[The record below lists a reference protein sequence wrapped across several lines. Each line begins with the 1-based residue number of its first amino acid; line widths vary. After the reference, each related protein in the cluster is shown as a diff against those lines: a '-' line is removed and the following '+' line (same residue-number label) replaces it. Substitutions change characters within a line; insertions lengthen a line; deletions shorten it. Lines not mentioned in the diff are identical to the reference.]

1 MRSKHVASRRRKSAI
16 RRTNRTATWCGES
29 CARCCAVCRW
39 ASCRLSTRAGFP
51 GCGPKDVTPRRRRPR
66 RMLRS
71 GRFGARSPPRRRAGA
86 RCIWLAN
93 PTVPGGILPVCPT
106 KALLGID
113 CPGCGSPR
121 MIHSL
126 LHLDVACAL
135 RCNALGLVAVL
146 LLVWAFA
153 AWTYGRLVGQ
163 QVASWQHLRW
173 SAGGPGADAGLVC
186 GAQLRFWAVSS
197 ATCLEVA
204 FVGPLD

>member
-1 MRSKHVASRRRKSAI
+1 V
-16 RRTNRTATWCGES
+16 
-29 CARCCAVCRW
+29 
-39 ASCRLSTRAGFP
+39 
-51 GCGPKDVTPRRRRPR
+51 
-66 RMLRS
+66 
-71 GRFGARSPPRRRAGA
+71 
-86 RCIWLAN
+86 AN

-113 CPGCGSPR
+113 CPGRGSLR
-121 MIHSL
+121 MIYSL
-126 LHLDVACAL
+126 LHLDVAGAL
-135 RCNALGLVAVL
+135 RYNALGLVAVL

-173 SAGGPGADAGLVC
+173 SAPVALALTLVWFVVRNLGFGP
-186 GAQLRFWAVSS
+186 FP